1 MKQAPEI
8 ERTTMNHF
16 WDERY
21 AGSDYKYGTLPNEF
35 LRTQVT
41 GRLSPGSRVLVP
53 GDGEGRN
60 GVWLAGQGM
69 SVTTLD
75 YSAQGVD
82 KARKLAEHHRV
93 VLEALCA
100 DLTEW
105 RAEPGSFDAVA
116 LIYLHLPSA
125 LRRVVH
131 RHLAEAL
138 VPGGWLILEAFEPAQ
153 LQFSSG
159 GPRDVDM
166 LMRVE
171 DLREDFAGLLHL
183 EQLESVQ
190 TELSE
195 GGGHV
200 GLAQVVRL
208 IGCRR

>member
-1 MKQAPEI
+1 
-8 ERTTMNHF
+8 MNHF

-21 AGSDYKYGTLPNEF
+21 AGPDYKYGTLPNEF
-35 LRTQVT
+35 LRCQIE
-41 GRLSPGSRVLVP
+41 GRLSAGSRMLVP

-60 GVWLAGQGM
+60 GVWLAGQGLR
-69 SVTTLD
+69 VTTLD

-82 KARKLAEHHRV
+82 KARQLAARHGV
-93 VLEALCA
+93 ALEALCA
-100 DLTEW
+100 DLAEW
-105 RAEPGSFDAVA
+105 RAEPASFDAVA

-125 LRRVVH
+125 LRRTAH

-171 DLREDFAGLLHL
+171 DLQEDFAGLLDL
-183 EQLESVQ
+183 ELLESVQ
-190 TELSE
+190 VELFE
-195 GGGHV
+195 GEGHV
-200 GLAQVVRL
+200 GPARVVRL
-208 IGCRR
+208 IGRRR

>member
-1 MKQAPEI
+1 MK
-8 ERTTMNHF
+8 HF

-21 AGSDYKYGTLPNEF
+21 AGPDYKYGTLPNEF
-35 LRTQVT
+35 LRTQVA
-41 GRLSPGSRVLVP
+41 GRLSPGNRVLVP

-69 SVTTLD
+69 AVTTLD

-82 KARKLAEHHRV
+82 KALKLAAQHGV
-93 VLEALCA
+93 ALEALCA
-100 DLTEW
+100 DLAEW
-105 RAEPGSFDAVA
+105 RAAPASFDAVA

-125 LRRVVH
+125 LRRRAH
-131 RHLAEAL
+131 RQLAEAL

-153 LQFSSG
+153 RQFSSG

-171 DLREDFAGLLHL
+171 DLREDFAGQLDL
-183 EQLESVQ
+183 ELLESVQ
-190 TELSE
+190 IELSE

-200 GLAQVVRL
+200 GPARVVRL
-208 IGCRR
+208 IGRRR

>member
-1 MKQAPEI
+1 MQ
-8 ERTTMNHF
+8 HF

-21 AGSDYKYGTLPNEF
+21 AGPDYKYGTLPNEF
-35 LRTQVT
+35 LRMQVE

-69 SVTTLD
+69 TVTTLD

-82 KARKLAEHHRV
+82 KAHKLAERHGV
-93 VLEALCA
+93 ALQALCA
-100 DLTEW
+100 DLAEW

-125 LRRVVH
+125 LRRVAH

-171 DLREDFAGLLHL
+171 DLREDFAGLLDL
-183 EQLESVQ
+183 EQLESVRV
-190 TELSE
+190 ELSE

-200 GLAQVVRL
+200 GPAQVVRL
-208 IGCRR
+208 IGRRR